1 MIAARLYSSS
11 FSEGTW
17 SSRLTDDVEALS
29 KGPGEEE
36 ALTGSAGAKASLQ
49 RASSSHLPGQAISV
63 RLCSSGLPEVV
74 TMLQES
80 SSRHREVPKT
90 SSRQSSSTRLPE
102 AETSS
107 RKSSSTRLP
116 EAETSLRRS
125 SSRLPGEKTAESLPQ
140 SSSRLPEAETSSRQS
155 TPRHLEDS
163 LTNLGEASASAS
175 HTRLAGSKRKHL
187 PPPLDQPFSHTA
199 VVTYSGRDDRPSVRV
214 TSARVQ
220 GDLVDVGNLFPYGAE
235 KGLLAEF
242 QFYESD
248 RK

>member
-1 MIAARLYSSS
+1 M
-11 FSEGTW
+11 
-17 SSRLTDDVEALS
+17 
-29 KGPGEEE
+29 
-36 ALTGSAGAKASLQ
+36 Q
-49 RASSSHLPGQAISV
+49 RASSSDLPGQAISV
-63 RLCSSGLPEVV
+63 RLCSSGLPEVE
-74 TMLQES
+74 TMLQDS
-80 SSRHREVPKT
+80 SSRHREVPET

-107 RKSSSTRLP
+107 
-116 EAETSLRRS
+116 RRS

-140 SSSRLPEAETSSRQS
+140 SSPRLPEAEISSRQS
-155 TPRHLEDS
+155 TPRHREDS
-163 LTNLGEASASAS
+163 SANLSEASASAS
-175 HTRLAGSKRKHL
+175 HTRLAGSKRKRL

-199 VVTYSGRDDRPSVRV
+199 VVTYSGRDGRPSVRV